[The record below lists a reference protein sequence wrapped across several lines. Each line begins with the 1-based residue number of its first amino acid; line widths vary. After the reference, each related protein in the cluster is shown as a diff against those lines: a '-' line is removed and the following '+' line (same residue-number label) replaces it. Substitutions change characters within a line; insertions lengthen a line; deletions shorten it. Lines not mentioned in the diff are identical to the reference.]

1 MIHLN
6 WWKGRTYN
14 LLSKALLE
22 IWQETKSFTD
32 KQKLREFSTTRP
44 ALQQILKELLQVEK
58 KRPWLEAELRMG
70 KLTGKDRHT
79 VKVGNHLQQIW
90 YQNQQL
96 WGELKWKILEM
107 HQKKTITGQ
116 YHWCEHR
123 CKNPQQNISNNTL
136 KGSYTMIKWGLS
148 QGCKDFLISAN
159 QSVIYHTHKLK
170 NKTHMIISID
180 AGKAA
185 DKIQHPFT
193 IKKLSRK

>member
-32 KQKLREFSTTRP
+32 KQKLREFSSTNTKGASPGGKEKAVTRSR
-44 ALQQILKELLQVEK
+44 ITN
-58 KRPWLEAELRMG
+58 G
-70 KLTGKDRHT
+70 KAHWSRQTYSEGRKSSATNMVSKSATVRRAQMKDI
-79 VKVGNHLQQIW
+79 GNAP
-90 YQNQQL
+90 
-96 WGELKWKILEM
+96 
-107 HQKKTITGQ
+107 KKTITGQ

-148 QGCKDFLISAN
+148 QGCKYSSVYAD
-159 QSVIYHTHKLK
+159 QSMWY
-170 NKTHMIISID
+170 
-180 AGKAA
+180 
-185 DKIQHPFT
+185 T
-193 IKKLSRK
+193 ILAS